1 MNDITFTIKHFSGK
15 VYEGTY
21 NPDRRT
27 IKIKVDDDTVDYS
40 EHEVMKLLVTGIWS
54 IESTR

>member
-1 MNDITFTIKHFSGK
+1 MNDITFIIKHLSGK

-40 EHEVMKLLVTGIWS
+40 EHEVIKLLVTGIWS
-54 IESTR
+54 IESAR

>member
-1 MNDITFTIKHFSGK
+1 MDDIAFTIKHFSGK

-27 IKIKVDDDTVDYS
+27 VKIKDEGNVVSYN
-40 EHEVMKLLVTGIWS
+40 EHEVIKLLVTGIWS
-54 IESTR
+54 IESAR